1 MKQITLMEKYP
12 VFTIQINKDETTYKS
27 VDEIIE
33 YLRGKIS
40 AHPVAVEIAIFDH
53 YAHTS
58 SLEVGEVA
66 PDIKDAKNLVFCFGK
81 ALPKAEVMGVRPR
94 SFGVAEKDDS
104 FVISF
109 LEAPNPEA
117 NAAMEEWAKSI
128 ANA

>member
-1 MKQITLMEKYP
+1 
-12 VFTIQINKDETTYKS
+12 
-27 VDEIIE
+27 
-33 YLRGKIS
+33 
-40 AHPVAVEIAIFDH
+40 
-53 YAHTS
+53 
-58 SLEVGEVA
+58 
-66 PDIKDAKNLVFCFGK
+66 
-81 ALPKAEVMGVRPR
+81 MGVRPR

>member
-12 VFTIQINKDETTYKS
+12 VFTIQINKDETTYKN

-40 AHPVAVEIAIFDH
+40 SHPVAVEIALFDH
-53 YAHTS
+53 YTHTS
-58 SLEVGEVA
+58 NLEVGVVA
-66 PDIKDAKNLVFCFGK
+66 PEIKDAKNLVFCFGK
-81 ALPKAEVMGVRPR
+81 ALPKAEVLGVRPR
-94 SFGVAEKDDS
+94 SFGVADMGDS

-117 NAAMEEWAKSI
+117 NAAMEEWAKAI
-128 ANA
+128 VNA